1 MGQVLSSSWALLLGV
16 FMLMIGN
23 GLQGPLL
30 GLRGEA
36 EGFTTFDISMVMSAY
51 YVGFLFASRGAPWL
65 LRRVGH
71 VRVFA
76 ALASTISAI
85 LVLYPVITEPW
96 AWVIMRVVI
105 GFCFCGVYIAAES
118 WLNDL
123 ATNENRGKALSL
135 YMIAQMAGIVL
146 AQYLLVAADVGG
158 FVVFIIPSV
167 LVSLSF
173 APVLLSV
180 TRHTPA
186 FDQTKPLA
194 LRRLVAA
201 SPLAAVGMFCV
212 GSVFS
217 AFLGMVA
224 VYGTRAG
231 LSVPQISTMIAIAYA
246 VPLFAQYPIGWIS
259 DLMDRRLL
267 VIILAGAGAAGAA
280 LTALLPG
287 QFWIVCLSAA
297 LVGGTAN
304 PIYALLIAHANDYL
318 EREDMAAASGGF
330 QFISG
335 LGAIA
340 GPFFAGWAMETFGPG
355 GLWTVLTF
363 ALGLLALYAAWRK
376 STASDRE
383 TVGEPGVYAVIS
395 AEATAIA
402 AGVVQEAAQEAAQEA
417 LEEAEPPEETE
428 EETEMPED
436 MPLSEQILT
445 FWIDEIGEK
454 GWYQGGDEVDALCRE
469 RFATHWEQARDGAF
483 TDWLETSRGALA
495 YLILTDQLPRNMF
508 RGHADSFATDA
519 LALVAAKEA
528 VAKGLDLGIEPP
540 ERQFFYLP
548 FEHSEN
554 LEDQSRAITLIDE
567 RLPGEESLLH
577 ARAHHAVIERFG
589 RFPNRNAALGRAN
602 TSDEGEWLAHG
613 GYMAYVKAMREDEPL
628 F

>member
-1 MGQVLSSSWALLLGV
+1 MPQVLSSSWALLLGV

-36 EGFTTFDISMVMSAY
+36 AGFSTFDISMVMSAY
-51 YVGFLFASRGAPWL
+51 SVGFLFASRGAPWL

-85 LVLYPVITEPW
+85 LVLYPVITQPW
-96 AWVIMRVVI
+96 AWVIMRVVM
-105 GFCFCGVYIAAES
+105 GFCFCGVYITAES

-158 FVVFIIPSV
+158 YIVFIIPSV
-167 LVSLSF
+167 LVSFSF

-186 FDQTKPLA
+186 YEQTKPMKLS
-194 LRRLVAA
+194 RLVKA

-212 GSVFS
+212 GGVFS
-217 AFLGMVA
+217 AFMGMAA

-231 LSVPQISTMIAIAYA
+231 LSVPQISTMIAIGYA
-246 VPLFAQYPIGWIS
+246 VALFVQYPLGWIS
-259 DLMDRRLL
+259 DLVDRRLL
-267 VIILAGAGAAGAA
+267 VIILAGAGASGAA
-280 LTALLPG
+280 LTALMPG
-287 QFWIVCLSAA
+287 QFWLACLSAA

-304 PIYALLIAHANDYL
+304 PLYALLVAHANDYL
-318 EREDMAAASGGF
+318 ERSDMAAASGGF

-335 LGAIA
+335 VGAIV
-340 GPFFAGWAMETFGPG
+340 GPFFAGWAMESFGPG
-355 GLWTVLTF
+355 GLWMVLTF
-363 ALGLLALYAAWRK
+363 ALGLLA
-376 STASDRE
+376 
-383 TVGEPGVYAVIS
+383 VYAVWRRSAAGDREFVGERSVYAPIS

-402 AGVVQEAAQEAAQEA
+402 VGVVQEAAHEAAQEA
-417 LEEAEPPEETE
+417 EGPDEMEE
-428 EETEMPED
+428 EETMPSD
-436 MPLSEQILT
+436 MPLSEQLLT
-445 FWIDEIGEK
+445 FWIDEIGEQ
-454 GWYQGGDEVDALCRE
+454 GWYQGGEEVDALCRE
-469 RFATHWEQARDGAF
+469 RFAGTWEEARDGAF

-519 LALVAAKEA
+519 LALAAAKEA
-528 VAKGLDLGIEPP
+528 VAKGLDLEIEPP

-554 LEDQSRAITLIDE
+554 LEDQARAVTLIDE
-567 RLPGEESLLH
+567 RLPTGDMLLH
-577 ARAHHAVIERFG
+577 ARAHQAVIERFG

-602 TSDEGEWLAHG
+602 TSEEGEWLAHG